1 MLLTYIYL
9 ILFEYITIILNYKKK
24 KIIILEYMKIIY
36 YNYFFFSDI

>member
-24 KIIILEYMKIIY
+24 KIIILEYMKRIY